1 MEALDSVSTLQS
13 IILLTKRSVLI
24 QSHDSDLCT
33 SDQTKSVSDASS
45 PREITQSGASHHQH
59 VDYRTGARLLCFK
72 DGKSGSHESQQA
84 STYGG
89 EHQYKNWWMSTR
101 EPVPAGAVSTSACTY
116 TGNLASRVHW
126 SVCRRDLLGTT
137 VYVTGAR
144 STGARP
150 ESSIAW
156 AILGQL
162 CPSDW
167 PLTVLR
173 SWRRRA

>member
-33 SDQTKSVSDASS
+33 SDQTKSVSNASS
-45 PREITQSGASHHQH
+45 PREKTQSRASHHQH

-101 EPVPAGAVSTSACTY
+101 EPVPESALY
-116 TGNLASRVHW
+116 ERLYIHRQ
-126 SVCRRDLLGTT
+126 
-137 VYVTGAR
+137 
-144 STGARP
+144 
-150 ESSIAW
+150 
-156 AILGQL
+156 LGQQSAL
-162 CPSDW
+162 VGVQKG
-167 PLTVLR
+167 LTRDNCVCDGGSLNR
-173 SWRRRA
+173 GPP